1 MNPSYGT
8 RPVHSSEFASA
19 QRNSSIAAVASFRD
33 PAGRVILLNDRVLRV
48 MTSEA
53 AQQLERFLQTDV
65 ARDSIANG
73 RLVSTTYPAAEKHN
87 LNLPAT
93 AIGAIPDSKSDQVV
107 VEHERIAPR
116 SFPYEW
122 SPRMLH
128 AAGSLILDLAA
139 GALDEG
145 YSLKDATPYNVLF
158 KGTQPVFVDVLS
170 FEQREQSDP
179 TWLPFNQFVRTILLP
194 LLLNKY
200 FDLRLEQ
207 LLLAHR
213 EGIEPAAV
221 AQLCGFSKKLNPLF
235 LSLVFLPSWLGKK
248 KSAGDDSIY
257 QPRRLGNPER
267 AKFILER
274 QFKQL
279 HGQLAKLQPVE
290 RDSNWSAYMTSDRH
304 FSDDYLNAKQA
315 FVAAQLENAKPHNVL
330 DVGCN
335 TGHFSRLAAEHG
347 ASVVAIDQDP
357 AVVDAVWKSAAG
369 DHLNILPLVVNLARP
384 TPAVGWRNEEC
395 PSFLERSRGSFDLVL
410 MLAVLHHLLVSE
422 QIPLPAILELA
433 AELTTK
439 FLIIEFVA
447 PADPQFHT
455 LVRGREDLYR
465 ELNKET
471 FERFAG
477 EWFTISRSE
486 RLSDTRSIYLL
497 RKRDATGDV

>member
-1 MNPSYGT
+1 M
-8 RPVHSSEFASA
+8 
-19 QRNSSIAAVASFRD
+19 ASFRD
-33 PAGRVILLNDRVLRV
+33 PAGRVIVLDDRVLRV

-53 AQQLERFLQTDV
+53 AQQLKRFLNTNF
-65 ARDSIANG
+65 ASESIANG
-73 RLVSTTYPAAEKHN
+73 RLVGTTFLAAEAPD
-87 LNLPAT
+87 LGLPPT
-93 AIGAIPDSKSDQVV
+93 AIGAVPDAKADHIV
-107 VEHERIAPR
+107 VEHDRIAPR

-122 SPRMLH
+122 SPQMLH

-139 GALDEG
+139 GALDDG
-145 YSLKDATPYNVLF
+145 FSLKDATPYNVLF
-158 KGTQPVFVDVLS
+158 KATQPIFVDVLS
-170 FEQREQSDP
+170 FELRDQSDP

-200 FDLRLEQ
+200 FGLRLDQ

-213 EGIEPAAV
+213 EGVETSAV

-248 KSAGDDSIY
+248 KSAGNDSIY
-257 QPRRLGNPER
+257 RPRRLGNPER

-279 HGQLAKLQPVE
+279 RRQLAKLQPVE
-290 RDSNWSAYMTSDRH
+290 RDSNWSGYMTSDRH
-304 FSDDYLNAKQA
+304 FSDGYLQAKQA
-315 FVAAQLENAKPHNVL
+315 FVAAAFENPKPESVL

-335 TGHFSRLAAEHG
+335 TGHFSRMAADCG
-347 ASVVAIDQDP
+347 AMVVAIDQDP

-369 DHLNILPLVVNLARP
+369 NHLNILPLVVNLARP

-410 MLAVLHHLLVSE
+410 MLAVLHHLLVTE

-465 ELNKET
+465 ELNKES
-471 FERFAG
+471 FERFAS
-477 EWFTISRSE
+477 EWFTILRSE
-486 RLSDTRSIYLL
+486 HLSDTRSIYLL